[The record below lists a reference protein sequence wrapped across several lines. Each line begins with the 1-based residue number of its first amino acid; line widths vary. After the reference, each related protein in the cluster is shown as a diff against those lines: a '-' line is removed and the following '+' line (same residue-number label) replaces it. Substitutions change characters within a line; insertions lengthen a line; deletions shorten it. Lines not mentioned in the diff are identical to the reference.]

1 MAPKYQRIL
10 LKIGGEALLGD
21 RQYGIS
27 PQACSNIA
35 TQIKEVHDLGVQIG
49 LVVGAGNIFRGIAAS
64 KNGIERSTADYMGML
79 ATVMNALALQDA
91 LEKLGAQTRVQ
102 SAIEMRAVAETFI
115 RRRAIRHME
124 KGRIVILG
132 AGTGNPYVTT
142 DSGAALRALELNCD
156 VLLKATKVD
165 GVYDKDPIE
174 FPDANRFK
182 YMSYV
187 DAIKDPNVS
196 VMDSAGISLCM
207 DNHMPIY
214 VFNLF
219 EQGNLMRAVMGDD
232 IGTLVSD
239 KSESPENQ

>member
-1 MAPKYQRIL
+1 MAPKYKRIL

-27 PQACSNIA
+27 PQACTNIA

-91 LEKLGAQTRVQ
+91 LEKIGAQTRVQ

-165 GVYDKDPIE
+165 GVYDKDPVE

-182 YMSYV
+182 HMSYV

-239 KSESPENQ
+239 QPETPNGQ